1 MVTIEEVA
9 NYAGV
14 SVATVSRVLNN
25 SSMVKPATIQ
35 RVQEAIQKLNYI
47 PNQSARNLRRQES
60 RVILALAPNF
70 SNPYYS
76 RILTG
81 IGDRSHDRG
90 YSLLICNTAGKEENE
105 KHFLEMLKN
114 HRADGAILLGCQKDA
129 GWLEEYARLFPIVQC
144 CEYVPYLHCPSVS
157 IDNYSASLEM
167 VRYLCRLGHRHIAML
182 GADNRFIST
191 RLRREGYLAAME
203 ESVRNLPD
211 GYYED
216 YYSEADAEYTFA
228 SGQLAARKLLTLT
241 PRPTA
246 VFCVSDILAL
256 SVISVAKE
264 QGLSVPEDLTVTGFD
279 DVDYT
284 TMFHPYLTTIAQ
296 PCYEMGQQS
305 IELLLRIMQD
315 RNEENAIR
323 TYVPYNLVERESSA
337 LIE

>member
-1 MVTIEEVA
+1 MVTIEDVA
-9 NYAGV
+9 GYAGV

-60 RVILALAPNF
+60 CVILALAPNF

-114 HRADGAILLGCQKDA
+114 HRADGAIMLGCQKDA
-129 GWLEEYARLFPIVQC
+129 GWLEEYAGLFPIVQC
-144 CEYVPYLHCPSVS
+144 CEYVPHLHCPSVS
-157 IDNYSASLEM
+157 IDNYAASLEM
-167 VRYLCRLGHRHIAML
+167 VRYLRGLGHKYIAML
-182 GADNRFIST
+182 GAHNRFIST
-191 RLRREGYLAAME
+191 QLRREGYLAVMGE
-203 ESVRNLPD
+203 RKLGFPQK
-211 GYYED
+211 YYED
-216 YYSEADAEYTFA
+216 YYVEADAEYTFT
-228 SGQLAARKLLTLT
+228 SGQLAARKLLALT

-264 QGLSVPEDLTVTGFD
+264 QGLSVPDDLTVTGFD

-305 IELLLRIMQD
+305 MDLLLRLMHGGCD
-315 RNEENAIR
+315 GNGGR
-323 TYVPYNLVERESSA
+323 TFVPYELVERESSA
-337 LIE
+337 LSE